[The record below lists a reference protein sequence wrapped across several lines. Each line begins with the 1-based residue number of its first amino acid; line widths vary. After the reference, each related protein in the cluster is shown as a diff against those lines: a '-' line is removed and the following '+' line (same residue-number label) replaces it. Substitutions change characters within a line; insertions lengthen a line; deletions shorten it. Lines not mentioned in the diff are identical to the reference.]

1 MLKTLLTS
9 LFLCLLSMVIRAEVP
24 DTAAAPQPAK
34 RSLVKR
40 MADGVK
46 QFVNSFSDVDTAYI
60 EPQKYIYTVMLQ
72 NTYTYELYKQSTVEG
87 NSVTFAPEPTI
98 KFGPYVGWQW
108 LFLGYT
114 VDLRRLD
121 GNNKQEFD
129 LSFYTSQI
137 GIDLFW
143 RNTGNNYKIKSLTL
157 AKDIEPDA
165 VLGSAFSGFEA
176 RIRGFNLYYILNHR
190 RFSYRAAFSQST
202 VQRRSAGS
210 MLFGVGCTWHKVN
223 VDVAQLDQLIT
234 DRLGANATMTAPG
247 DTANFG
253 KVQYTDL
260 SVSAG
265 YGYNWVFAHN
275 WLLAGSLSL
284 ALGYKR
290 TTGNVSARR
299 TSLGDFLSYNMAL
312 DGVGRFGIV
321 WNNTR
326 WYAGAST
333 ILHTY
338 NYRKNR
344 FSTNNMFGNLNIYVG
359 FNFIR
364 R

>member
-9 LFLCLLSMVIRAEVP
+9 LFLCSLCVVARAEVP

-46 QFVNSFSDVDTAYI
+46 QFVNSFSDVDTTYI
-60 EPQKYIYTVMLQ
+60 EPQRYIYTVMLQ
-72 NTYTYELYKQSTVEG
+72 NTYTYELYKLSTAEG

-157 AKDIEPDA
+157 AKDIKPDA
-165 VLGSAFSGFEA
+165 VLGSAFSGF
-176 RIRGFNLYYILNHR
+176 
-190 RFSYRAAFSQST
+190 
-202 VQRRSAGS
+202 
-210 MLFGVGCTWHKVN
+210 
-223 VDVAQLDQLIT
+223 
-234 DRLGANATMTAPG
+234 
-247 DTANFG
+247 
-253 KVQYTDL
+253 
-260 SVSAG
+260 
-265 YGYNWVFAHN
+265 
-275 WLLAGSLSL
+275 
-284 ALGYKR
+284 
-290 TTGNVSARR
+290 
-299 TSLGDFLSYNMAL
+299 
-312 DGVGRFGIV
+312 
-321 WNNTR
+321 
-326 WYAGAST
+326 
-333 ILHTY
+333 
-338 NYRKNR
+338 
-344 FSTNNMFGNLNIYVG
+344 
-359 FNFIR
+359 
-364 R
+364 